1 MSEGLT
7 FAGFAA
13 MFRLGPE
20 KITMTKADA
29 VRLAE
34 VAQVA
39 SDEITRLRAKNA
51 RLRDAINEA
60 LTEEIAWEG
69 GQWSHEPIL
78 LNEAPAEAIKRL
90 INFRVQMGR
99 QVEREQLQAENSR
112 LREAM
117 EMARECLEDKDVI
130 GARLTL
136 TKALGEKE

>member
-39 SDEITRLRAKNA
+39 SDEIARLRAKNA
-51 RLRDAINEA
+51 RLRAA
-60 LTEEIAWEG
+60 
-69 GQWSHEPIL
+69 
-78 LNEAPAEAIKRL
+78 
-90 INFRVQMGR
+90 
-99 QVEREQLQAENSR
+99 
-112 LREAM
+112 LRELIY
-117 EMARECLEDKDVI
+117 ETTHLSPQQDDGSHRCTITGETLRKAR
-130 GARLTL
+130 A
-136 TKALGEKE
+136 ALGEKE

>member
-7 FAGFAA
+7 LAGFAA

-51 RLRDAINEA
+51 RLREA
-60 LTEEIAWEG
+60 LARAKDLFLQG
-69 GQWSHEPIL
+69 EPQKAFI
-78 LNEAPAEAIKRL
+78 EVCA
-90 INFRVQMGR
+90 
-99 QVEREQLQAENSR
+99 
-112 LREAM
+112 
-117 EMARECLEDKDVI
+117 
-130 GARLTL
+130 
-136 TKALGEKE
+136 ALGETQ